1 MKVLGIAGSPR
12 RGGNTETLLDWCL
25 GAAEAQGAE
34 VTKIRL
40 CDLDLNP
47 CRACDACRAEGIC
60 ALKDDMHQLYPQLLT
75 ADAVVLAA
83 PVYSMGMPALPK
95 AMVDRCQPFW
105 ALKYVLKR
113 NLVEPGGPER
123 SGAFL
128 SCAGTTFAHVF
139 DGTRQVVRYL
149 WHVLEVRSAGELLCP
164 GVDAAGEILR
174 HPSARV
180 VAEDIGQRLGRPRQ
194 ISVEAV
200 DATPNQTER
209 MSR

>member
-1 MKVLGIAGSPR
+1 VKVLGIAGSPR

-47 CRACDACRAEGIC
+47 CRACDACQAEGVC
-60 ALKDDMHQLYPQLLT
+60 AVKDDMHQLYPQLRT

-105 ALKYVLKR
+105 ALKYVLKQ

-128 SCAGTTFAHVF
+128 SCAGTTFTHVF

-174 HPSARV
+174 HSRRM
-180 VAEDIGQRLGRPRQ
+180 RLKG
-194 ISVEAV
+194 
-200 DATPNQTER
+200 
-209 MSR
+209 